1 MNLHTRHGIGIV
13 REVKSERTL
22 SQRSKIYP
30 CSGKLE
36 KQQLIIKNLL
46 SAILIKLTA
55 IKQNHYLLS
64 LMFQT
69 IKDIQQEDKISQLKD
84 MALILELLMLKL
96 MGKFVLW
103 ILSRDF
109 NFLAQFKQHHKL
121 QTWIKNISDNTVF
134 LENLLI

>member
-69 IKDIQQEDKISQLKD
+69 IKDIQQEDKISPLKD
-84 MALILELLMLKL
+84 MALILELLMQKL
-96 MGKFVLW
+96 MGKFVL
-103 ILSRDF
+103 
-109 NFLAQFKQHHKL
+109 
-121 QTWIKNISDNTVF
+121 
-134 LENLLI
+134 